1 MQNILGNGL
10 VGTSCESFQNLQK
23 SYVQTTFKYLTLSI
37 IFDKLVLLW
46 STVCAVIYFI
56 LRRRNVNMENI
67 DKIVIGVIVGASI
80 IAYSLI
86 AYYTVF

>member
-1 MQNILGNGL
+1 
-10 VGTSCESFQNLQK
+10 
-23 SYVQTTFKYLTLSI
+23 
-37 IFDKLVLLW
+37 
-46 STVCAVIYFI
+46 
-56 LRRRNVNMENI
+56 MENI